1 MTTNVQPTMEDI
13 NAVFSTNGTAAAQ
26 LQIVTLNR
34 LLAEKDAEIEA
45 LQANQCECEKDD
57 KKK

>member
-13 NAVFSTNGTAAAQ
+13 NAVFSTNSTAAAQ

-34 LLAEKDAEIEA
+34 LLAEKDVEIEA
-45 LQANQCECEKDD
+45 LQSNQCECEKDD

>member
-13 NAVFSTNGTAAAQ
+13 NTVFSNNVTAAAQ

-34 LLAEKDAEIEA
+34 LLAEKDVEIET
-45 LQANQCECEKDD
+45 LQSNQCECEKDD